1 MSNNAAVSR
10 MLFINQPIWLF
21 LDVLRAVAVLQN
33 TVLDSFE
40 IFGDALYRNVKII
53 KNKYPNRKK
62 LQKTH
67 QMITGYRASDKIV

>member
-62 LQKTH
+62 LQKTR